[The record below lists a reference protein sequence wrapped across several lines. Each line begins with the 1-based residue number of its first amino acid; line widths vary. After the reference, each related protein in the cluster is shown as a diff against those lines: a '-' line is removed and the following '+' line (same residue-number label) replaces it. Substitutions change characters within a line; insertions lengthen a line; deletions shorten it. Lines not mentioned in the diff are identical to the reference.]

1 MPAQEV
7 IQQNDERTPL
17 LRKHAPPT
25 PLPTGQLFAL
35 SLLMVAEPLI
45 GLSIVPYINEVCS
58 SFLVWQQAQYS
69 SNGQLVSQLPIT
81 GGDEKKVGYYAG
93 IIVRNFR
100 SEIMPRVIPHPL
112 LVVALFYRRGCHHI
126 AMEPSLRLYR
136 TQTRYSQR
144 HTGTSG
150 DDRAVWFV
158 ANILGPSSKVMFLI
172 ESRLRPA
179 HPIVVSQ

>member
-17 LRKHAPPT
+17 LRKPAHPT

-35 SLLMVAEPLI
+35 SLLMIAEPLN

-58 SFLVWQQAQYS
+58 SLLVWRQGQYAS
-69 SNGQLVSQLPIT
+69 DGQLVSQLPIT

-93 IIVRNFR
+93 IIVSNFG
-100 SEIMPRVIPHPL
+100 SEIMPHVKPHPL
-112 LVVALFYRRGCHHI
+112 LVVALFCRRGRHRVT
-126 AMEPSLRLYR
+126 MESSLRFYR

-144 HTGTSG
+144 HTRTCG

-158 ANILGPSSKVMFLI
+158 AIILGASSKVMFLM
-172 ESRLRPA
+172 ESRLRPT
-179 HPIVVSQ
+179 HPITVPQ